1 MSGKKIL
8 IEMKSNII
16 FPIETIQESIP
27 VHKDTLNDILDRYC
41 DNLKY
46 PLKFG
51 CDIKDLDIRE
61 MKNECNSLFNTI
73 SRSIKKLL
81 IVKMIFIEKRVK
93 IKEMLLSKINER
105 IKCELSLNNDDIM
118 SKIYKISNEERIN
131 EENHIKIGN
140 SIGLSNDIS
149 III

>member
-8 IEMKSNII
+8 IMKSNKIV
-16 FPIETIQESIP
+16 PIETIQESIQ

-51 CDIKDLDIRE
+51 CDIKDLDIGE

-81 IVKMIFIEKRVK
+81 IVKMIFIEKWVK
-93 IKEMLLSKINER
+93 IKEMLLNKINER

-140 SIGLSNDIS
+140 SLGLYNDIS

>member
-1 MSGKKIL
+1 
-8 IEMKSNII
+8 
-16 FPIETIQESIP
+16 
-27 VHKDTLNDILDRYC
+27 
-41 DNLKY
+41 
-46 PLKFG
+46 
-51 CDIKDLDIRE
+51 

-93 IKEMLLSKINER
+93 IKEMLLNKINER

-140 SIGLSNDIS
+140 NIGLSNDIS